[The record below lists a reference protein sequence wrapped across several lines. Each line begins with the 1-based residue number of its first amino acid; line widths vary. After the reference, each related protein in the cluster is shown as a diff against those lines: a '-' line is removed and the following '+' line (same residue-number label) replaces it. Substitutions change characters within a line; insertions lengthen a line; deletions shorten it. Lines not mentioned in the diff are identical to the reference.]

1 MLLIFAIAVVSLWA
15 AIIWNIYAIFQPF
28 IDQLWEIQHYNIAY
42 YGAIASLERANLA
55 LKKHIPWFEW
65 SWWWLWKQTF
75 WPKTD
80 YNYQNKKDIWWLL
93 SVSNNWIK
101 WEIKNRIKAVSKWA
115 NYIITIPQPWKW
127 ELDPDLASGFN
138 YNKLEFWLPL
148 QFALYVDSDLNSN
161 HYYTWTNNPDGN
173 KPTINSINISLR
185 VSPKILQ
192 AFWWW
197 SALDSTNED
206 LDSDTIPDDIVVNR
220 SIFWKTGDIIF
231 TINPTISVDYTL
243 NQVND
248 DDTSIRESVINDYTT
263 KNSNNIVF
271 NNTTQPIVTQYSTP
285 SDYNQIP
292 EWVVWTWQGFQWLF
306 SSPNTKNLHLK
317 FSIFNLLKYN
327 ADKIYPYLELKAE
340 FNVANNDSLPD
351 FYYNIYWIWK
361 VGKYKVK
368 IYQKKPIFDK
378 TEASDLVI
386 LF

>member
-65 SWWWLWKQTF
+65 SWWWLWNQTF
-75 WPKTD
+75 WPNTD
-80 YNYQNKKDIWWLL
+80 SKYKNNKDIWWLL
-93 SVSNNWIK
+93 SVSDNGIK
-101 WEIKNRIKAVSKWA
+101 WEIKNRIKAVAQWSK
-115 NYIITIPQPWKW
+115 YIITIPQSWQW
-127 ELDPDLASGFN
+127 ELDPDLASGFD

-148 QFALYVDSDLNSN
+148 QFALYVDPDLNPVN
-161 HYYTWTNNPDGN
+161 YYTWTNNPDGQ
-173 KPTINSINISLR
+173 KPTINNISISLR
-185 VSPKILQ
+185 VSPKILN
-192 AFWWW
+192 AFWG
-197 SALDSTNED
+197 SPALDSTSED
-206 LDSDTIPDDIVVNR
+206 LDTDTISDDIVVNR

-231 TINPTISVDYTL
+231 TINPTISVDYSL
-243 NQVND
+243 KQVNN

-263 KNSNNIVF
+263 NTYNIVF
-271 NNTTQPIVTQYSTP
+271 KNTIQPIVKQSWNP

-292 EWVVWTWQGFQWLF
+292 EWVVWTWSWFKWLLG
-306 SSPNTKNLHLK
+306 SSNTKNLHLK
-317 FSIFNLLKYN
+317 FSIFNLLKYSS
-327 ADKIYPYLELKAE
+327 DKIYPYLELKAK
-340 FNVANNDSLPD
+340 FDVSSGDSLPD

-368 IYQKKPIFDK
+368 IYQKKPTFDT